1 MRKAAITG
9 GLTGIGTVLAIIAVY
24 RGVRLDWTETALVA
38 GIAFLTAGV
47 LGIKEMVEE
56 ICGKE

>member
-1 MRKAAITG
+1 MRRAAITG
-9 GLTGIGTVLAIIAVY
+9 AVTALGTVLAIIAVY
-24 RGVRLDWTETALVA
+24 RGARLDWAETALVA

-47 LGIKEMVEE
+47 LGIKGMVEE